1 MSDGDS
7 GQGLRRKLNA
17 AQLLLAGIGASIG
30 SGIFIVTGQ
39 AAAVHAGPAIAV
51 SFVLSGIACACAAL
65 CYAEFAAMLPRS
77 GSAYTYAH
85 AALGPAI
92 AWLIFW
98 SLILEYLLAAAAA
111 AAGWSGYFTGLLKSH
126 GILIPTILTQPPLAY
141 RDGSWQFSGALVDLP
156 AVIILAVS
164 TALLLRGIATSAFVN
179 ALVVAL
185 KVTVILLV
193 IGIAAFYVQPAHWV
207 PFVPPNSGV
216 PGMFGWSGV
225 LAGAGIVFFSY
236 LGFDAVST
244 LAQECRNPQRD
255 VPIGLLGTVA
265 VCTIL
270 YVAMSL
276 VLTGIVPYTSLNVT
290 NPVAVALRSASPAL
304 NWLADAASVAAI
316 AGMSSVILVVI
327 MAQAR
332 ILYAVAGDRLIPSV
346 FARVHPRH
354 RVPSFSTLL
363 VGGLA
368 LLLAAF
374 VPVNVLLSMISVGT
388 LLAFSVVCLAVVVLR
403 RTRPTLHRPFRVPMS
418 PLIPL
423 LGFVVCAYLLGSLLV
438 DAWFRMAA
446 WLVTGGVV
454 YALYGR
460 SRAGQN
466 RGAVA

>member
-1 MSDGDS
+1 MNDGGS
-7 GQGLRRKLNA
+7 GPGLRRRLTA
-17 AQLLLAGIGASIG
+17 TQLLLAGIGASIG

-39 AAAVHAGPAIAV
+39 AAAVHAGPAVAL

-77 GSAYTYAH
+77 GSAYTYAR
-85 AALGPAI
+85 ASLGPGI

-111 AAGWSGYFTGLLKSH
+111 AAGWSGYFVGLLSSH
-126 GILIPTILTQPPLAY
+126 GMVIPATLTQPPLAY
-141 RDGSWQFSGALVDLP
+141 RDGAWQATGSLVDLP
-156 AVIILAVS
+156 AVTIIGVS
-164 TALLLRGIATSAFVN
+164 TLVLLRGIAASAFVN
-179 ALVVAL
+179 ALIVAL
-185 KVTVILLV
+185 KLGVILLV

-216 PGMFGWSGV
+216 SGAFGWSGV
-225 LAGAGIVFFSY
+225 FAGAGIVFFSY

-255 VPIGLLGTVA
+255 VPIGLLGTVF

-276 VLTGIVPYTSLNVT
+276 VLTGIVPYASLNVT
-290 NPVAVALRSASPAL
+290 NPVAVALRAASPAL

-332 ILYAVAGDRLIPSV
+332 ILYAVAGDGLLPAV
-346 FARVHPRH
+346 FARIHPQH
-354 RVPSFSTLL
+354 QVPSFSTVL
-363 VGGLA
+363 VGGIA
-368 LLLAAF
+368 LLMAAF

-403 RTRPTLHRPFRVPMS
+403 RTQPELPRPFRVPIS
-418 PLIPL
+418 PLVPL
-423 LGFVVCAYLLGSLLV
+423 LGFVVCAYLLGSLLI
-438 DAWFRMAA
+438 DAWLRMGV
-446 WLVTGGVV
+446 WLVTGGLV

-460 SRAGQN
+460 SRI
-466 RGAVA
+466 VAIRRP